1 MRLWWGA
8 VQIYAY
14 SQATFVKRCLKIGE
28 EIKNLR
34 FEGNVTTAYF
44 QNKYE
49 WRREITKGGG
59 GHIVVFQ
66 SA

>member
-1 MRLWWGA
+1 M
-8 VQIYAY
+8 
-14 SQATFVKRCLKIGE
+14 KRCLKIGE